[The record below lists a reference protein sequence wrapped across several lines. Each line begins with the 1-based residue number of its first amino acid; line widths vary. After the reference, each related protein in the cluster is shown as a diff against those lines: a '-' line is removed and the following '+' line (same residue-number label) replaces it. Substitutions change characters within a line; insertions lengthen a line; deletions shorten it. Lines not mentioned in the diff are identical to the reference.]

1 MLGAAEILLATWPD
15 DQAVRC
21 RCSPRMHGRTRMAT
35 DQLTVGYRCTSSSR
49 GRPDGVM
56 TG

>member
-1 MLGAAEILLATWPD
+1 MLGAAEILLVTWPD
-15 DQAVRC
+15 NQAVRC
-21 RCSPRMHGRTRMAT
+21 QRSPHMHCRTRMAT

-49 GRPDGVM
+49 RRPDGVR

>member
-15 DQAVRC
+15 NQAVRC

-49 GRPDGVM
+49 RRPDGVM